1 MQKKR
6 AKKSW
11 QRHNRFYCCAYC
23 SGDIGREKRFRI
35 RNRCRRKFSKYPQKT
50 ILPDE

>member
-11 QRHNRFYCCAYC
+11 KKHNTFYCCAYC
-23 SGDIGREKRFRI
+23 SGDIGWYKRFKLK
-35 RNRCRRKFSKYPQKT
+35 NRARRKFRKYPDK
-50 ILPDE
+50 ILTPEE